1 MLLEPK
7 SGCQPISEVA
17 WQSGWGRWWGG
28 GGGGGGGGGL
38 VFRAVVSLAFE
49 CLGLKGL
56 LNVEVP
62 CAFVD
67 NPEILSSGV

>member
-1 MLLEPK
+1 MAASPFQRLP
-7 SGCQPISEVA
+7 
-17 WQSGWGRWWGG
+17 GRAGG
-28 GGGGGGGGGL
+28 GGGGGGCGL

>member
-1 MLLEPK
+1 M
-7 SGCQPISEVA
+7 V
-17 WQSGWGRWWGG
+17 GG
-28 GGGGGGGGGL
+28 GCGL